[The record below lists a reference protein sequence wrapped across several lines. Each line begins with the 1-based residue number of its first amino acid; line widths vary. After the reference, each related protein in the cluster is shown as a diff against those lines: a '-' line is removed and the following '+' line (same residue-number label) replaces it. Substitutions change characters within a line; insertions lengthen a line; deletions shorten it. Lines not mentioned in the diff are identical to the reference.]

1 MSAVSKDGP
10 LAHEYVAHPS
20 RRTFGPP
27 QDEVGKVER
36 EQKNGG
42 LLSRRF
48 KFWMVRVVTG
58 LL

>member
-27 QDEVGKVER
+27 QDEAGKWSGNR
-36 EQKNGG
+36 KAAA
-42 LLSRRF
+42 F
-48 KFWMVRVVTG
+48 
-58 LL
+58 